1 MRRLAP
7 GRVTDKAAHSS
18 YNYPIL
24 ISEEFHKLGLCYCPI
39 RYLKAVA
46 DHGSFTRAA
55 RALHVS
61 LSQQIRDVQDP
72 SSGALRLRFTP
83 SFAIYL
89 LAPLIRQY
97 RDRFPGIA
105 LTVTE
110 VAQEEVD
117 SFGLSPQ
124 WLSHSPAPP

>member
-1 MRRLAP
+1 MLLPHPLSEGRRGPRQLHPRCQGAACIPAHPLA
-7 GRVTDKAAHSS
+7 TDPRCS
-18 YNYPIL
+18 
-24 ISEEFHKLGLCYCPI
+24 
-39 RYLKAVA
+39 R
-46 DHGSFTRAA
+46 
-55 RALHVS
+55 
-61 LSQQIRDVQDP
+61 P

-89 LAPLIRQY
+89 LAPLIRRY

-124 WLSHSPAPP
+124 WLSHSPAPS